1 MKNLRQHARSV
12 YRRGFLLLE
21 VMVAVMV
28 LALGVV
34 ALGRCVQN
42 CVAADRLKEE
52 SARARRALENAMVML
67 EAGTTPAVES
77 KSEELKG
84 MFAGMTLKTTRTLL
98 KEKNEKDQEIAGI
111 YAINLE
117 VIWTSRGEKQSRRL
131 TFYNYPRPR

>member
-1 MKNLRQHARSV
+1 MKRLRVKGGNH
-12 YRRGFLLLE
+12 RGFLLLE

-42 CVAADRLKEE
+42 CLAADQLKEE
-52 SARARRALENAMVML
+52 SARARRALENAMMMV
-67 EAGTTPAVES
+67 EAGTVPAVES

-98 KEKNEKDQEIAGI
+98 KEKNEKDQEVAGI
-111 YAINLE
+111 YAVTLE
-117 VIWTSRGEKQSRRL
+117 VLWTSRAQKQSRRL